1 MSDDSEQNQTA
12 ESSVASGP
20 GSRLRE
26 ARELRKLTPEQVASQ
41 LRMQTRIIEALENDD
56 YSSLHGSTFIQGYLR
71 SYSRLLGLP
80 EENILAL
87 MPAEGVEDSLLV
99 SSILQGKSEVTSR
112 DLPFRMVSFLILL
125 VVVIGLGWWVSQR
138 TPTAESTSVDVEQ
151 PGGEQGLLVPNEI
164 AQPDDDVQPV
174 NVDIDTENGT
184 AGESQTENS
193 QTEMEVTEE
202 LNGSDSESVES
213 QQLEP
218 TVVEPPTISS
228 PTVTPVDPPALTVEM
243 PQSLIELEYQADSWT
258 EVTDAAGRK
267 LAYSLMPAGRS
278 IKLRGE
284 APFKIFLGFATGVTV
299 YYNGVLYDH
308 SPFQRDDMARFRIG
322 RAEHNHP
329 GVR

>member
-1 MSDDSEQNQTA
+1 MSDESEQNQTT
-12 ESSVASGP
+12 ESSVVSGP

-26 ARELRKLTPEQVASQ
+26 ARELQKLTPEQVASQ

-56 YSSLHGSTFIQGYLR
+56 YSSLPGSTFIQGYLR

-87 MPAEGVEDSLLV
+87 MPAEGVEDTLLV
-99 SSILQGKSEVTSR
+99 SSIMQGKSEVTSR

-125 VVVIGLGWWVSQR
+125 AVMIGLGWWVSQR

-151 PGGEQGLLVPNEI
+151 PDSEQDLLLPSETV
-164 AQPDDDVQPV
+164 QPDDGVQPV
-174 NVDIDTENGT
+174 NVDSNTENGT
-184 AGESQTENS
+184 AAESQTENP

-202 LNGSDSESVES
+202 PNGDVES
-213 QQLEP
+213 QQPEP
-218 TVVEPPTISS
+218 SVVEPSTTSS
-228 PTVTPVDPPALTVEM
+228 PTVTPVSPPALTVEM

-258 EVTDAAGRK
+258 EVSDAAGRK
-267 LAYSLMPAGRS
+267 LAYGLMSAGKT

-308 SPFQRDDMARFRIG
+308 SPFQRGDVARFRIG